1 MTTDALGGRG
11 VGKRRGRPQG
21 ARSQGWVDARESRA
35 VPDDDGAASDDAGLA
50 VAGVAEDE
58 AGDGPGGRRRS
69 GSRQPRRT
77 VAERL
82 ESGDLS
88 VEDAAE
94 KARETLLRILT
105 AAPKSRA
112 ELEQSLARKGY
123 PEAVVAPVLDR
134 FDEVGLVDDA
144 AYADMLVRTRHAE
157 RGLSR
162 RALAMELRRRGID
175 EETAADALE
184 QVDGDDEHEAAL
196 ALARKHVARTRGL
209 ERDVRVRRAVGALG
223 RKGYAPGVSFAVVK
237 DALAED
243 GADDLDDD
251 YPGAED

>member
-1 MTTDALGGRG
+1 MTSGDTAPGGRG
-11 VGKRRGRPQG
+11 VGKRRGRRH
-21 ARSQGWVDARESRA
+21 ADSDAGSDAGSEGDA
-35 VPDDDGAASDDAGLA
+35 DGAPRG
-50 VAGVAEDE
+50 
-58 AGDGPGGRRRS
+58 
-69 GSRQPRRT
+69 RQPRRT

-82 ESGDLS
+82 EAGELTL
-88 VEDAAE
+88 EDATE

-123 PEAVVAPVLDR
+123 PEAVVGPVLDR

-144 AYADMLVRTRHAE
+144 AYADMLVRTRHSE

-162 RALAMELRRRGID
+162 RALAMELRRRGIA

-184 QVDGDDEHEAAL
+184 QVDPDDERAAAL

-223 RKGYAPGVSFAVVK
+223 RKGYAPGVSFGVVR
-237 DALAED
+237 DALAEE
-243 GADDLDDD
+243 GEDDLDDD
-251 YPGAED
+251 YPGAVD

>member
-1 MTTDALGGRG
+1 MTTTDTGSGGRG
-11 VGKRRGRPQG
+11 AGKRRGRRQG
-21 ARSQGWVDARESRA
+21 PPVPTGSENEDAPRT
-35 VPDDDGAASDDAGLA
+35 
-50 VAGVAEDE
+50 
-58 AGDGPGGRRRS
+58 
-69 GSRQPRRT
+69 RQPRRT

-82 ESGDLS
+82 DAGELS
-88 VEDAAE
+88 VEDATE

-123 PEAVVAPVLDR
+123 PEAVVGPVLDR
-134 FDEVGLVDDA
+134 FGEVGLVDDV

-175 EETAADALE
+175 EETASDALE
-184 QVDGDDEHEAAL
+184 QVDSEDEREAAL
-196 ALARKHVARTRGL
+196 SLARKHVARTRGL

-223 RKGYAPGVSFAVVK
+223 RKGYAPGVAFGAVR
-237 DALAED
+237 DALTEEGED
-243 GADDLDDD
+243 ALDEDHPGADD
-251 YPGAED
+251 

>member
-1 MTTDALGGRG
+1 MDALGGRG
-11 VGKRRGRPQG
+11 VGKRRGRRQG
-21 ARSQGWVDARESRA
+21 VRPPGG
-35 VPDDDGAASDDAGLA
+35 DGAWDEGQEAGGTGLGWAEDRSEDGGTKGDAGGG
-50 VAGVAEDE
+50 AGR
-58 AGDGPGGRRRS
+58 AGGSR
-69 GSRQPRRT
+69 SRQPRRT

-88 VEDAAE
+88 LEDATE

-134 FDEVGLVDDA
+134 FDEVGLVDDS
-144 AYADMLVRTRHAE
+144 AYAEMLVRTRHAE
-157 RGLSR
+157 RGLAR

-175 EETAADALE
+175 EETAAEALE
-184 QVDGDDEHEAAL
+184 QVDGDDEHDAAL

-209 ERDVRVRRAVGALG
+209 DRDVRVRRAVGALG
-223 RKGYAPGVSFAVVK
+223 RKGYAPGVAFGVVR
-237 DALAED
+237 DALADE
-243 GADDLDDD
+243 GENDLDDD
-251 YPGAED
+251 LPVGLD

>member
-1 MTTDALGGRG
+1 MTSGDTAPGGRG
-11 VGKRRGRPQG
+11 VGKRRGRRQDSPRG
-21 ARSQGWVDARESRA
+21 HGGGWTGDPGGGSEDGGTSRA
-35 VPDDDGAASDDAGLA
+35 RP
-50 VAGVAEDE
+50 
-58 AGDGPGGRRRS
+58 
-69 GSRQPRRT
+69 PRRT

-82 ESGDLS
+82 EAGDLTL
-88 VEDAAE
+88 EDATE

-123 PEAVVAPVLDR
+123 PEAVVGPVLDR

-162 RALAMELRRRGID
+162 RALAMELRRRGIA

-184 QVDGDDEHEAAL
+184 QVDPDDERVAAL

-223 RKGYAPGVSFAVVK
+223 RKGYAPGVSFGVVR
-237 DALAED
+237 DALAEE
-243 GADDLDDD
+243 GEDDLDDD

>member
-1 MTTDALGGRG
+1 M
-11 VGKRRGRPQG
+11 GKRRGRRQGTGPGEPGDGLDETADDSASDAGAYG
-21 ARSQGWVDARESRA
+21 ARQK
-35 VPDDDGAASDDAGLA
+35 
-50 VAGVAEDE
+50 
-58 AGDGPGGRRRS
+58 
-69 GSRQPRRT
+69 RRT

-82 ESGDLS
+82 EAGDLTL
-88 VEDAAE
+88 EDAAE

-123 PEAVVAPVLDR
+123 PDQVVGPVLDR

-144 AYADMLVRTRHAE
+144 GYAEMLVRTRHAE

-175 EETAADALE
+175 GETAAVALE
-184 QVDGDDEHEAAL
+184 QVDGDDEREAAL

-209 ERDVRVRRAVGALG
+209 DRDVRVRRAVGALG
-223 RKGYAPGVSFAVVK
+223 RKGYAPGVSFGAVR
-237 DALAED
+237 DALAAE
-243 GADDLDDD
+243 GEDDLDDG
-251 YPGAED
+251 YPAADD

>member
-11 VGKRRGRPQG
+11 VGKRRGRRQGTRPQG
-21 ARSQGWVDARESRA
+21 WGGARE
-35 VPDDDGAASDDAGLA
+35 DGAGDAGLA
-50 VAGVAEDE
+50 AAGETED
-58 AGDGPGGRRRS
+58 DPSGGRRRS
-69 GSRQPRRT
+69 GTRQPRRT

-88 VEDAAE
+88 LEDAAE

-123 PEAVVAPVLDR
+123 PEAVVAPVLNR

-209 ERDVRVRRAVGALG
+209 DRDVRVRRAVGALG
-223 RKGYAPGVSFAVVK
+223 RKGYAPGVSFGVVR
-237 DALAED
+237 DALSEE
-243 GADDLDDD
+243 GADDADD
-251 YPGAED
+251 YPGGFD